1 MAKSS
6 TAILDKTDIQPSDTG
21 MEMLA
26 CGSEFTFQPTPC
38 FDYDDDESLP
48 CLGLDENLVYS
59 MGYTLGTLPADIA
72 NGANDYCSVLVRE
85 IIGSNGFTSFNT
97 LHNNAALYLLG
108 YQEGLRAR

>member
-6 TAILDKTDIQPSDTG
+6 TAILDKTDVQPSYTG
-21 MEMLA
+21 TETLA
-26 CGSEFTFQPTPC
+26 CGSAFTLQPAPC
-38 FDYDDDESLP
+38 LDYDDDEFLP
-48 CLGLDENLVYS
+48 CLGLDEELIYS
-59 MGYTLGTLPADIA
+59 MGYTLGTLPAAIG
-72 NGANDYCSVLVRE
+72 NGANDYCNVLVRE